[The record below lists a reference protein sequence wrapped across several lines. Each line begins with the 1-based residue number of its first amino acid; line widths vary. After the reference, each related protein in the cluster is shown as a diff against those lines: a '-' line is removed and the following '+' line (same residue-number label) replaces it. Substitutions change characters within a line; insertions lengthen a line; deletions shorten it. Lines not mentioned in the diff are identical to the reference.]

1 MTIKR
6 PFILITFLIVF
17 LNSLN
22 NQLIAQTDNI
32 YDDLLV
38 LLVNEEYK
46 DCYNKSV
53 KYTLKGKDK
62 KRSSSIFLQQNL
74 LMK

>member
-6 PFILITFLIVF
+6 PFILITFLMIL

-22 NQLIAQTDNI
+22 NQVIAQTDNI

-46 DCYNKSV
+46 DCYNKSI
-53 KYTLKGKDK
+53 KYTLKEKTKKD
-62 KRSSSIFLQQNL
+62 S
-74 LMK
+74 